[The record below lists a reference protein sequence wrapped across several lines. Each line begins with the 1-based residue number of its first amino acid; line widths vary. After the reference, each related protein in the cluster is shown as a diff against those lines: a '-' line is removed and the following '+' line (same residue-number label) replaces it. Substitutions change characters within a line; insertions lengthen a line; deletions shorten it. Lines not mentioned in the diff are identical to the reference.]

1 MINNRVREAI
11 NGILFASP
19 YILGMLLFTAYPLGA
34 SFYYSF
40 TSYDIL
46 TPPSWIGLGN
56 YIDMF
61 RGVDEYFWK
70 ALYNT
75 AYYATLSVPLS
86 IIVGVGIAMLLNL
99 KVKGMAIYRTIF
111 FLPVLVPVVASSIL
125 WMWILNP
132 QYGLLN
138 GLLYRLFSIQG
149 PGWIA
154 DERWSKFS
162 LVLMSL
168 WGVGQAVVIYL
179 AGLQDI
185 PEQLYEAA
193 ELDGAT
199 VYAKVRHITLPMLS
213 PVIFFNLV
221 VGLINAFQ
229 VFTQAYIMTDGG
241 PANSTLFYMLH
252 LYRHAFGYL
261 HMGYACALAWILFL
275 VIVAISLIVFK
286 TSGRW
291 VFYAGGTVR

>member
-1 MINNRVREAI
+1 MRRMSKFERSQAI
-11 NGILFASP
+11 SGVLFALP
-19 YILGMLLFTAYPLGA
+19 YIIGLVLFTAYPLVA
-34 SFYYSF
+34 SMYYSLCRF
-40 TSYDIL
+40 DVL

-61 RGVDEYFWK
+61 TGADEYFWQSM
-70 ALYNT
+70 YNT
-75 AYYATLSVPLS
+75 VYYAALSVPLT
-86 IIVGVGIAMLLNL
+86 ILTGVGIAMLLNM
-99 KVKGMAIYRTIF
+99 KVKGMAVYRTIF
-111 FLPVLVPVVASSIL
+111 FLPVLVPIVASSIL
-125 WMWILNP
+125 WLWILNP
-132 QYGLLN
+132 QYGLIN
-138 GLLYRLFSIQG
+138 NLLYKLFSIEG

-162 LVLMSL
+162 LVLMSV
-168 WGVGQAVVIYL
+168 WAAGQSVVIYL

-193 ELDGAT
+193 ELDGAST
-199 VYAKVRHITLPMLS
+199 LGRIRHITIPMLT

-221 VGLINAFQ
+221 MGVINSLQ

-252 LYRHAFGYL
+252 LYRNAFGYL
-261 HMGYACALAWILFL
+261 NMGYACALAWFLFV
-275 VIVAISLIVFK
+275 VIIAITLIVFK

-291 VFYAGGTVR
+291 VFYSGG